1 MTVNVPNRPPFYKD
15 NRTDFGIV
23 TVPLNSI
30 KEVNIT
36 GFDDLDLQN
45 VTVSLNNGTALNVT
59 ASLVG

>member
-15 NRTDFGIV
+15 NRTDFGTV
-23 TVPLNSI
+23 TVPMNSI

>member
-1 MTVNVPNRPPFYKD
+1 MTVNVPNRPPFYKHY
-15 NRTDFGIV
+15 RTDFGTV
-23 TVPLNSI
+23 TVPMNSI

>member
-1 MTVNVPNRPPFYKD
+1 MTVNVPNRPPFYK
-15 NRTDFGIV
+15 NGTTDFGIV